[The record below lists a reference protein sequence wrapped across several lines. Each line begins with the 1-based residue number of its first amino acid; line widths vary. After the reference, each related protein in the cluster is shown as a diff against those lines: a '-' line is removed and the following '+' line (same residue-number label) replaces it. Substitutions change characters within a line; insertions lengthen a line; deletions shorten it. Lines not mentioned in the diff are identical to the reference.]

1 MRWRID
7 KKYVDIFRGFLET
20 NLRPVPPHDIIFPSK
35 EPTSCNIWTKEVF
48 INEREEREGEL
59 EWAYRHECGHLS
71 AFPRTVGED
80 FKNFYRAKD
89 EIVKRGYSEKAFT
102 KYYPLI
108 ANIAYDL
115 IIDTELIMNY
125 PSIREK
131 AKEFL
136 VKAKG
141 LPAFISNA
149 LRCAV
154 NGSPLSWIEPDA
166 PHKTIVY
173 VYEELRDVLEGKD
186 EEYVMAFFGLGCPS
200 PSSGPSS
207 ACAGAPMG
215 GAKSEGGEG
224 DGQSDGGR
232 GKRKS
237 GEQGSESE
245 RGCGGGLGEQRG
257 QGKSGEGSKRI
268 GKQANAGEAS
278 AGGDEEEAEEGRRG
292 PSPEGSGDGR
302 GGGHGEG
309 GGGEERAGREEGR
322 RSGQR
327 EEGNDVGGRVEGKG
341 EEGQRSWPS
350 LLDIEHGPVSYVDV
364 IPVAAELIEEGKGVD
379 IVATSIAEYIESIA
393 EWREK
398 LQELQGQGSGG
409 GSGGQRGRPSGGAGF
424 GRENVSLPALK
435 ELVLDAYVERC
446 FSLPLQ
452 VLPRKEGFVGVLPRE
467 RSTVWRLGDPIDE
480 LDVRETVR
488 SYGVLVPGHTAVRT
502 REVPVVQRVGRL
514 REGGADVMV
523 IVDQSGS
530 MDELMPYGPEKWKA
544 ARNTALALL
553 GWARYIGANARV
565 VTFSDTVLFDS
576 GWVGARK
583 IKSVAMDFASRYY
596 PFNNTVLSEAL
607 IRIDRPRAT
616 VYVIGDFKLG
626 DWQHVRAVLPK
637 LASLDVLLIL
647 LLIGNEHPVRQM
659 AGMAREAGVK
669 VKAYAV
675 DTPKAMLENALRELK
690 I

>member
-1 MRWRID
+1 LRWRID
-7 KKYVDIFRGFLET
+7 KKYVDIFRSFLET

-35 EPTSCNIWTKEVF
+35 ELTSCNIWTKEVF

-80 FKNFYRAKD
+80 FKNFYRAEE

-141 LPAFISNA
+141 LPAFITNA

-224 DGQSDGGR
+224 DG
-232 GKRKS
+232 
-237 GEQGSESE
+237 
-245 RGCGGGLGEQRG
+245 
-257 QGKSGEGSKRI
+257 
-268 GKQANAGEAS
+268 
-278 AGGDEEEAEEGRRG
+278 
-292 PSPEGSGDGR
+292 R

-322 RSGQR
+322 
-327 EEGNDVGGRVEGKG
+327 
-341 EEGQRSWPS
+341 RSWPS

-364 IPVAAELIEEGKGVD
+364 IPVAAELVEEGKGVD

-409 GSGGQRGRPSGGAGF
+409 GGGGQRGRPSGGAGF